1 MRPIVFGVCVLM
13 AACGHVSNSPA
24 SPLPGSPSPAQTQAQ
39 NATNL
44 PFRGDLTTNT
54 LTPPPNA
61 VVTFEGTATSLGR
74 FTGRLTASVDLATG
88 QGIGNLEFTAADG
101 DRLLATFV
109 GQGEFIPPN
118 TGRLTEV
125 ATITGGTGRYAGATG
140 TFTVVRTDIIDL
152 STFLATGYG
161 SFAGHISLRN

>member
-13 AACGHVSNSPA
+13 AACGQVSNSPT
-24 SPLPGSPSPAQTQAQ
+24 SPLAGSPGQAQAQ

-54 LTPPPNA
+54 LAPPPNA
-61 VVTFEGTATSLGR
+61 VVTAEGTATHLGR
-74 FTGRLTASVDLATG
+74 FTARLTASVNLATG
-88 QGIGNLEFTAADG
+88 QSTGNLEFTAANG
-101 DRLLATFV
+101 DRLVATMV

-118 TGRLTEV
+118 TARLTEV

-140 TFTVVRTDIIDL
+140 TFTIVRFDIIDF
-152 STFLATGYG
+152 STFLGTGYG
-161 SFAGHISLRN
+161 SFEGHISLNH

>member
-1 MRPIVFGVCVLM
+1 MRPIVFGVCVLL
-13 AACGHVSNSPA
+13 AGCGQVANSLT
-24 SPLPGSPSPAQTQAQ
+24 SPLAGPSPARAQ

-44 PFRGDLTTNT
+44 PFRGDLTTDA
-54 LTPPPNA
+54 LAPPPNA
-61 VVTFEGTATSLGR
+61 VATADGTATHLGR

-88 QGIGNLEFTAADG
+88 QGIGNLEFTAANG

-118 TGRLTEV
+118 TARLIEV
-125 ATITGGTGRYAGATG
+125 ATITGGTGRFAGATG
-140 TFTVVRTDIIDL
+140 TFTMVRFDIIDL

-161 SFAGHISLRN
+161 SFAGHISLNN